1 MSITQENGNTVRQID
16 TENTS
21 DEEAHNQILQIPF
34 SSTQEYRIPCYQV
47 DRDERLKT
55 EAYFQILQDALDL
68 YAAERNI
75 GREYTKN
82 HDLTWIIRN
91 HDVQIN
97 EAPKWNDKII
107 VDSHSS
113 DLRRSTLMF
122 SSRAYSEDRKKLLFS
137 STSQL
142 VLLSTLNCR
151 PVMVK
156 ENLPHLQVWDAEKKP
171 AFEAIQEPEHV
182 DAEQQREVISDNID
196 FNHHCNNVNY
206 VRFANVA
213 VPDDFRKDKELVQ
226 VRIQYKVPAVLGDKL
241 TVQTQVDER
250 ETRHKIISSQNKGL
264 EYARIQMKWRER

>member
-68 YAAERNI
+68 YAAGKNI

-97 EAPKWNDKII
+97 EAPKWNDRIV
-107 VDSHSS
+107 VDSWSS

-122 SSRAYSEDRKKLLFS
+122 VSRAYTEDRKKLLFS
-137 STSQL
+137 SASQL

-196 FNHHCNNVNY
+196 FNHHCN
-206 VRFANVA
+206 
-213 VPDDFRKDKELVQ
+213 
-226 VRIQYKVPAVLGDKL
+226 
-241 TVQTQVDER
+241 
-250 ETRHKIISSQNKGL
+250 
-264 EYARIQMKWRER
+264 